1 MEPST
6 PAVASQGRGP
16 VHERS
21 HIALVLQPLAAD
33 PVLAS
38 AATSESKLAENYRKR
53 ISANNERRYP
63 TVVVRE
69 DPRALSL
76 ATPGEK
82 LAVTWPD
89 LT

>member
-6 PAVASQGRGP
+6 PAVASQATRS

-21 HIALVLQPLAAD
+21 HMALVLQPLAAD

-63 TVVVRE
+63 TVVRE
-69 DPRALSL
+69 APRALSL
-76 ATPGEK
+76 ATPGRN
-82 LAVTWPD
+82 LQ
-89 LT
+89 